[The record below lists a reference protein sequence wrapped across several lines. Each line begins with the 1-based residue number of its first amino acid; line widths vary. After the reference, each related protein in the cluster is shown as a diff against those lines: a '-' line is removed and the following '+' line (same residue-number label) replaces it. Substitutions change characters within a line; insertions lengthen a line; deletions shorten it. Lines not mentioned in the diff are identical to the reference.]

1 MNYDEI
7 INNLNSIFLYKGDI
21 HDLDSFFL
29 NHKEIVNEYVK
40 DFNNKM
46 KLKKIINFNSEFTN
60 IYFAIINEKI
70 MNNLISINDLDCF
83 K

>member
-46 KLKKIINFNSEFTN
+46 KLKKIINFNS
-60 IYFAIINEKI
+60 
-70 MNNLISINDLDCF
+70 
-83 K
+83 